1 MLARSMLR
9 SRLLSLPVIWAC
21 SACSLLNRVHVDPVA
36 TSFQKP
42 SNVAAYV
49 AVTDGNE
56 PVTELQL
63 ESFKIYEN
71 EQLLSSEDS
80 HQTLL
85 APELAA
91 YHHSVLLVDMSGE
104 QGSDEGLARA
114 VSSFV
119 ETVRRTQAVSV
130 FVFDGSPTLRFL
142 ADFPK
147 SADGA
152 TADAHALAKMGSSD
166 ASRNLNGAVLSG
178 LKELDTRLAQQRRA
192 VKVGTLVVF
201 TRGADLAGRVS
212 AVDVEKALDDTP
224 DNVIAVSIAEQAGHA
239 LGDIGKSGTVKA
251 QNADS
256 VGIAFEEAATK
267 TRAVYDKY
275 YLIAYCSPA
284 RNGVRRLKVEVAYRD
299 VKGNEKHGSF
309 SQDFDASGFGPGCN
323 PDSVPR
329 FVPQV
334 SPKPAAS
341 KAALANDSKS
351 DKSDKADKSS
361 RSDKPDT
368 SDKPA
373 PSEDDGSVAPPPD
386 KPSYSH

>member
-1 MLARSMLR
+1 MLQPRMFR
-9 SRLLSLPVIWAC
+9 SRLFFLTLIWAC
-21 SACSLLNRVHVDPVA
+21 SACSLLNRVHVDAVA

-49 AVTDGNE
+49 AVTDGTE

-63 ESFKIYEN
+63 ENFKIYEN

-91 YHHSVLLVDMSGE
+91 YHHTVLLVDMSGE

-130 FVFDGSPTLRFL
+130 FVFDGSQSLRFL
-142 ADFPK
+142 ADYGK
-147 SADGA
+147 SAEGA
-152 TADAHALAKMGSSD
+152 PADARALAKMGSSD

-201 TRGADLAGRVS
+201 TRGADLAGRIS
-212 AVDVEKALDDTP
+212 GVDVEKALDETT
-224 DNVIAVSIAEQAGHA
+224 DNVLAVSIAEQAGHA

-275 YLIAYCSPA
+275 YLLAYCSPA
-284 RNGVRRLKVEVAYRD
+284 RNGIRRLKVEVAYRD

-309 SQDFDASGFGPGCN
+309 SQDFDSSGFGPGCN
-323 PDSVPR
+323 PESVPR

-334 SPKPAAS
+334 AVKHAAS
-341 KAALANDSKS
+341 KAASVNDAKG
-351 DKSDKADKSS
+351 DKGDNPDKPDA
-361 RSDKPDT
+361 SDKP
-368 SDKPA
+368 SA
-373 PSEDDGSVAPPPD
+373 PEDDGAVAPPPD

>member
-1 MLARSMLR
+1 MLRPRMFR
-9 SRLLSLPVIWAC
+9 SRLLLLPLIWAC
-21 SACSLLNRVHVDPVA
+21 SACSLLNRVHVDAVA

-49 AVTDGNE
+49 AVTDGTE

-63 ESFKIYEN
+63 ENFKIYEN

-91 YHHSVLLVDMSGE
+91 YHHTVLLVDMSGE
-104 QGSDEGLARA
+104 QSADEGLARA

-130 FVFDGSPTLRFL
+130 FVFDGSPSLRFV

-152 TADAHALAKMGSSD
+152 SADARALAKMGSSD
-166 ASRNLNGAVLSG
+166 ASRNLNGAVQSG
-178 LKELDTRLAQQRRA
+178 LKELDARLAQQRRA

-201 TRGADLAGRVS
+201 TRGPDLAGRVS
-212 AVDVEKALDDTP
+212 AVDVEKALDDTT

-239 LGDIGKSGTVKA
+239 LDDIGKSGTVKA

-275 YLIAYCSPA
+275 YLLAYCSPA
-284 RNGVRRLKVEVAYRD
+284 RNGIRRLTVEVAYRD

-309 SQDFDASGFGPGCN
+309 SQDFDSSGFGPGCN

-334 SPKPAAS
+334 IVKPAAS
-341 KAALANDSKS
+341 KAASEND
-351 DKSDKADKSS
+351 DKGDKG
-361 RSDKPDT
+361 
-368 SDKPA
+368 DKPA
-373 PSEDDGSVAPPPD
+373 NPDKSGAGDKPSPEDDGAVAPPPD